1 MGRLFY
7 SDQTM
12 NNQFNDFGLG
22 NKVRRLVNHDGSFN
36 VKRVGLPIST
46 VNIYQ
51 DLIKM
56 SWFKFLTLVT
66 IALFLLNAG
75 FALIYY
81 FIGVDHF
88 SGMIPGNEIDN
99 FLQSFFFSFQTFT
112 TVGYG
117 HIAPR
122 GYFLSL
128 IASLEA
134 MTGLMVFA
142 IITGLLYGRFSRP
155 NAKILFSENM
165 LVTTSETGNSLTFRI
180 VNVRKSTI
188 MDLSARVIYSYQEK
202 GKARSYFALDL
213 ERSQVTLF
221 PLNWTLL
228 HPINDKSPLFGKTLE
243 ELIKLDGEFIVVI
256 KGYDDTFSQEVNA
269 IRSYRVHELVWGAK
283 FDLMYENQD
292 NHSVILDFSKLNN
305 YSKI

>member
-1 MGRLFY
+1 M
-7 SDQTM
+7 T
-12 NNQFNDFGLG
+12 NQFNDFGLG
-22 NKVRRLVNHDGSFN
+22 SKVRRLVNRNGTFN

-56 SWFKFLTLVT
+56 SWTKFLFLVT
-66 IALFLLNAG
+66 LSLFIINAG

-88 SGMIPGNEIDN
+88 AGMISGDELDN

-134 MTGLMVFA
+134 MTGLMIFA

-155 NAKILFSENM
+155 NAKILFSHNM
-165 LVTTSETGNSLTFRI
+165 LVTPTDSSKNLTFRI

-202 GKARSYFALDL
+202 GKPRSYFGLDL
-213 ERSQVTLF
+213 ERNQVTLF
-221 PLNWTLL
+221 PLNWTLV
-228 HPINDKSPLFGKTLE
+228 HPINEKSPLYGKSPE
-243 ELIKLDGEFIVVI
+243 EINTLDGEFIVVI

-269 IRSYRVHELVWGAK
+269 IHSYRVHELVWGAK

-292 NHSVILDFSKLNN
+292 DHLVVLDFNKLNQ
-305 YSKI
+305 YSRV

>member
-1 MGRLFY
+1 MA
-7 SDQTM
+7 
-12 NNQFNDFGLG
+12 NQFNDFGLG
-22 NKVRRLVNHDGSFN
+22 NRVRRLVNKNGTFN
-36 VKRVGLPIST
+36 IKRIGLPVST

-51 DLIKM
+51 DLIKI
-56 SWFKFLTLVT
+56 SWFKFLLLVVT
-66 IALFLLNAG
+66 SLFLINAG
-75 FALIYY
+75 FALIYF

-88 SGMIPGNEIDN
+88 AGMIPGNGWDN

-134 MTGLMVFA
+134 MTGLMIFA

-155 NAKILFSENM
+155 NAKIMFSKNM
-165 LVTTSETGNSLTFRI
+165 LVTPTEAMNHLTFRI

-188 MDLSARVIYSYQEK
+188 MDVSARIIYSYQEK
-202 GKARSYFALDL
+202 GRARSYFALDL

-221 PLNWTLL
+221 PLNWTIL
-228 HPINDKSPLFGKTLE
+228 HPINEKSPLFNKTAD
-243 ELIKLDGEFIVVI
+243 ELVKLDGEFIVVI

-269 IRSYRVHELVWGAK
+269 IHSYRIQELIWGVK
-283 FDLMYENQD
+283 FDLMYETKENT
-292 NHSVILDFSKLNN
+292 VVLDFSKLNS
-305 YSKI
+305 YSQV